1 MERGRMTKR
10 KLAIAMMAFV
20 LCGIMGSA
28 QIGMLE
34 ESVVV
39 MEETEL
45 KIERGS
51 CFVYWRPVFCTYSG
65 SGYRLEVKNGGRKG
79 KNKVRSYSIF
89 FDDRDALVG
98 QGKRDPVADWEG
110 QISLNPWNVLRVTL
124 RGEPGAGITL
134 RIWGEANK
142 VYAGRIVGGGAMVS
156 VHPQGQTGVT
166 KAPERPQPV
175 IALAADRDAIEIGKF
190 IRLKWDAQN
199 AATVR
204 FTAGD
209 LGWVEKS
216 GSAMVWPEKDTIFRI
231 EAREWSNVVVAEA
244 TVRVSIPEPELELQ
258 AAPATVMRGEE
269 VTFTWKTKNARQV
282 RYGKRELNSYLPL
295 KGEKSVKPNDSCT
308 YIVQAE
314 NGDKSTRKT
323 FSVKVLDPEV
333 ERQRIA
339 REKMS
344 RNIPPEIDRNL
355 RGIWT
360 GLKEALRAGDA
371 DKAAGFFC
379 LEDRAGYLRMYNDLK
394 EKLPQAAA
402 EMAGIEF
409 IEFQGDGAKYRTKRK
424 EAIKGKEYDIT
435 YYVYFVVDQDGQW
448 RIYRF

>member
-1 MERGRMTKR
+1 MAAK
-10 KLAIAMMAFV
+10 KLAIAVMAFI
-20 LCGIMGSA
+20 LCGFVGNA

-89 FDDRDALVG
+89 FDDRDALAGRV
-98 QGKRDPVADWEG
+98 KRDPVADWEG

-124 RGEPGAGITL
+124 RGEPGAGVTL
-134 RIWGEANK
+134 RIWGEADK
-142 VYAGRIVGGGAMVS
+142 VYAGHVGGVPQINEVS
-156 VHPQGQTGVT
+156 QRQIGVT

-175 IALAADRDAIEIGKF
+175 IALEADRDAIEIGQF

-204 FTAGD
+204 FTSGD

-231 EAREWSNVVVAEA
+231 EAREWSNVAVAEA
-244 TVRVSIPEPELELQ
+244 TVKVSIPEPELELQ
-258 AAPATVMRGEE
+258 AEPATVMRGEE
-269 VTFTWKTKNARQV
+269 VTFTWKTKNARMV
-282 RYGKRELNSYLPL
+282 RYGERELYSYLPL
-295 KGEKSVKPNDSCT
+295 KGKKSVKPNDSCT
-308 YIVQAE
+308 YTVQAE

-339 REKMS
+339 REQMS
-344 RNIPPEIDRNL
+344 RNIPPAIDRNL
-355 RGIWT
+355 RAIWT

-394 EKLPQAAA
+394 DKLPQVGA

-424 EAIKGKEYDIT
+424 ETLKGKEYDIT
-435 YYVYFVVDQDGQW
+435 YEVYFVIDQDGQW